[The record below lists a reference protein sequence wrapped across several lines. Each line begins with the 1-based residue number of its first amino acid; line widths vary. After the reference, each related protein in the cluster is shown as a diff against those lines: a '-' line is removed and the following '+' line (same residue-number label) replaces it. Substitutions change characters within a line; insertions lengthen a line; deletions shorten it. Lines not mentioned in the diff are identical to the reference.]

1 MLNPEKYL
9 NHLNSLGIEFISGV
23 PDSLLKDFCECVS
36 QEYSPD
42 KHIIASNEG
51 AAVGLA
57 IGYHLGTN
65 KVPMIYL
72 QNSGFGNIINP
83 LLSLASK
90 EVYGIPMLILV
101 GWRGE
106 PGIKDEPQH
115 IHQGRVM
122 TELIKSMDL
131 SYFILD
137 KDENSAFA
145 QSEKAIALAKNTN
158 SPVFLLVKKDTFEK
172 KSIEKKSSDGLSRE
186 EAIIGITKKLNDD
199 HLIVSTTGMPSRELY
214 EFRKTENLGNHRD
227 FLTVGGMGHASQI
240 SLGLA
245 RTQKVK
251 QVFCFDGDGAAI
263 MHLGSFAI
271 IGQSDA
277 SNLVHILLNNGVHD
291 SVGGQPTVGKKINFC
306 KIASSC
312 GYKSANRIENFES
325 LKDILKSYEEKP
337 GPHFL
342 EVIIKPGNRDDLG
355 RPTSSPQENKVSI
368 MKYIGSKK

>member
-1 MLNPEKYL
+1 MLNPEKIL
-9 NHLNSLGIEFISGV
+9 KSSQFARIEFISGV

-158 SPVFLLVKKDTFEK
+158 SPVFFWLKKTHLK
-172 KSIEKKSSDGLSRE
+172 KR
-186 EAIIGITKKLNDD
+186 
-199 HLIVSTTGMPSRELY
+199 V
-214 EFRKTENLGNHRD
+214 
-227 FLTVGGMGHASQI
+227 
-240 SLGLA
+240 
-245 RTQKVK
+245 
-251 QVFCFDGDGAAI
+251 
-263 MHLGSFAI
+263 
-271 IGQSDA
+271 
-277 SNLVHILLNNGVHD
+277 
-291 SVGGQPTVGKKINFC
+291 
-306 KIASSC
+306 
-312 GYKSANRIENFES
+312 
-325 LKDILKSYEEKP
+325 
-337 GPHFL
+337 
-342 EVIIKPGNRDDLG
+342 
-355 RPTSSPQENKVSI
+355 
-368 MKYIGSKK
+368 